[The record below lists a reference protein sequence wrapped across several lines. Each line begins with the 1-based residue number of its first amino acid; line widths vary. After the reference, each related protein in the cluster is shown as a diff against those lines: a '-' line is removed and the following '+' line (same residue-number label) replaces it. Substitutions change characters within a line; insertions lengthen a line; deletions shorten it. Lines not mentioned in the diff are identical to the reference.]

1 MQLGYGGYGPPL
13 DMKRGAR
20 VIEVTEDPF
29 SVDAWIHEVDGT
41 IITDKD
47 LPLHHPSEVN
57 EPPPLL
63 LELI

>member
-1 MQLGYGGYGPPL
+1 
-13 DMKRGAR
+13 MKRGAR

-29 SVDAWIHEVDGT
+29 SVGTWIHEVDGT

-57 EPPPLL
+57 ERHSS
-63 LELI
+63 ITRID